1 MTTDKDFSGL
11 SKSQTL
17 AWKPA
22 MQLSSKFVTQA
33 IFSKKILYCYVLN
46 TKINKVDRQFVHVKV
61 GLQRAEMHLGSA
73 CSPPGN

>member
-17 AWKPA
+17 AWKPV

-33 IFSKKILYCYVLN
+33 IFSKKILIL
-46 TKINKVDRQFVHVKV
+46 
-61 GLQRAEMHLGSA
+61 L
-73 CSPPGN
+73 CSKQKK